1 MRHMSARY
9 WLVSLLAITS
19 FGYLTADPAPLG
31 PSPSRN
37 PGRTVDLDVP
47 PIPAP
52 PAESGS
58 PAPTARPSI
67 PTIDD
72 PFQQTPRDEAS
83 KPADLN
89 QASDAFSKKRYAEA
103 AAIYS
108 KANALNA
115 QQRDEYAYCRLHA
128 VAMQLNQDN
137 GEKTASALALEV
149 EDALRN
155 ASDKLLPFGKQLL
168 EEIRRRGN
176 SSPKT
181 TGDWQIVET
190 SNFRILH
197 RGNKQLV
204 AEIAQTAESARR
216 AMYERWAGPPAAN
229 WSPRCDIYLHASAAE
244 YARTT
249 KKSAEQ
255 LGHSTVEIKG
265 GLATTRRIDLR
276 ADDHTIQDATL
287 PSEVTQVILAELF
300 ADEPLP
306 RWAVVGISALSET
319 PESVARY
326 RRAVP
331 GLLKDRKLAAVGPF
345 IDKPGF
351 PDAATITPFYA
362 QSVSIVSFL
371 VERRGPKAFMAFL
384 REGPRRGYAKAIV
397 SHYGFKDMADFQD
410 KWVRHSMGA
419 E

>member
-1 MRHMSARY
+1 MSARY
-9 WLVSLLAITS
+9 WLVSLVAITII
-19 FGYLTADPAPLG
+19 GDLAADPAPLG

-37 PGRTVDLDVP
+37 PGRAVDLDAP

-52 PAESGS
+52 PADSS
-58 PAPTARPSI
+58 APAPPVRPSI
-67 PTIDD
+67 PTDDD
-72 PFQQTPRDEAS
+72 PFQQ
-83 KPADLN
+83 KPLDQATDAVDLN
-89 QASDAFSKKRYAEA
+89 QASDAFAQKRYAEA
-103 AAIYS
+103 AASYT
-108 KANALNA
+108 KAKTTLNS

-128 VAMQLNQDN
+128 VAIQLNQDS
-137 GEKTASALALEV
+137 GDKTASTLAIEV

-168 EEIRRRGN
+168 EEIRRRGS
-176 SSPKT
+176 SSPKV

-190 SNFRILH
+190 SNFRLLH
-197 RGNKQLV
+197 RGNKQLA

-216 AMYERWAGPPAAN
+216 AMYERWAGLPAAN
-229 WSPRCDIYLHASAAE
+229 WSPRCDIYLHPNATD
-244 YARTT
+244 YARSTS
-249 KKSAEQ
+249 KSAEQ

-265 GLATTRRIDLR
+265 GRPASRRIDLR
-276 ADDHTIQDATL
+276 ADDAAIQDATL

-306 RWAVVGISALSET
+306 RWAVVGIAALSET

-326 RRAVP
+326 RRAIP

-345 IDKPGF
+345 FDKPGF
-351 PDAATITPFYA
+351 PDAATITPYYA
-362 QSVSIVSFL
+362 QSVSIVCFL
-371 VERRGPKAFMAFL
+371 VERRGPKAFIAFL
-384 REGPRRGYAKAIV
+384 REGPRRGYAKAIA

>member
-1 MRHMSARY
+1 MGVRY
-9 WLVSLLAITS
+9 WLVSLVAITIVS
-19 FGYLTADPAPLG
+19 SLFADPDPLG
-31 PSPSRN
+31 PSPSRD
-37 PGRTVDLDVP
+37 PGRTVDLDPP

-52 PAESGS
+52 PSDT
-58 PAPTARPSI
+58 APLPLARPSTPI
-67 PTIDD
+67 IDD

-83 KPADLN
+83 KSVDLS
-89 QASDAFSKKRYAEA
+89 QASDAFAKKRYADA

-108 KANALNA
+108 RAKTTLSA

-128 VAMQLNQDN
+128 VALRLNQESGD
-137 GEKTASALALEV
+137 KAASTLALEV
-149 EDALRN
+149 EVALRS
-155 ASDKLLPFGKQLL
+155 ASDKLLPFGRQLL
-168 EEIRRRGN
+168 EEIRRRGD
-176 SSPKT
+176 SSPKVA
-181 TGDWQIVET
+181 GDWLVVET
-190 SNFRILH
+190 SNFRLMH
-197 RGNKQLV
+197 RGNKQL
-204 AEIAQTAESARR
+204 ATEIAQTAESARR
-216 AMYERWAGPPAAN
+216 AMYERWAGPPAAS
-229 WSPRCDIYLHASAAE
+229 WSPRCDIYLHANASE
-244 YARTT
+244 YARAT

-265 GLATTRRIDLR
+265 GRPTSRRIDLL
-276 ADDHTIQDATL
+276 ADDRSIQDATL

-331 GLLKDRKLAAVGPF
+331 GLLKDHKLAAAGPF
-345 IDKPGF
+345 LDKPGF
-351 PDAATITPFYA
+351 PDATTITAFYA

-384 REGPRRGYAKAIV
+384 REGPRRGYAKAIT

-410 KWVRHSMGA
+410 KWVRHSMGS